1 MIKHLV
7 LFKFKKDAPLEKFKE
22 RIEDLKNHIPEIIH
36 IEAGIDIKFDSSS
49 SDFAVFTQVKNL
61 EDLKIYATH
70 PKHLEVI
77 EFLKPFVIG
86 RKVVDYEV

>member
-7 LFKFKKDAPLEKFKE
+7 LFKFKENGPLEEFKE
-22 RIEDLKNHIPEIIH
+22 KIEDLKNHIPEIIH

-77 EFLKPFVIG
+77 EFLKPFVIE